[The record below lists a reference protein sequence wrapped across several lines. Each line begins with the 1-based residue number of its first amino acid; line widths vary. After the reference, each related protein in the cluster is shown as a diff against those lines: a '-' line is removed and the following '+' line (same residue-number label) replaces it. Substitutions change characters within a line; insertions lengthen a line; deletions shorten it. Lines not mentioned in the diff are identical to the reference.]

1 MKPDDG
7 MGPEWDRVLEVLSRI
22 IPDYDRMNRSIS
34 LGRVERL
41 REEGVRRGVGVDSV
55 ILDAGC
61 GPGNMSETVCRV
73 IGRVRTLVL
82 LDPLAGMLHAA
93 RKRLRHDD
101 AHLVLGVFEGLPFR
115 VGAFDAVLCGYSLRD
130 ARALSRALAEIH
142 RVLREGGRLVDV
154 DLGKPDN
161 VILRALV
168 AVYWRLL
175 VPIMAILK
183 MGRRGMLYT
192 ALYRTYIR
200 YPTNGRLKGRLE
212 SIFRQVVMSQQLLGG
227 SVIIIAVK

>member
-1 MKPDDG
+1 LKPDDG
-7 MGPEWDRVLEVLSRI
+7 MGSEWDGVLEVLSRL
-22 IPDYDRMNRSIS
+22 IPDYDRMNRTIS

-41 REEGVRRGVGVDSV
+41 REEGVRRGVGYDSI

-73 IGRVRTLVL
+73 IGRVHTLVL
-82 LDPLAGMLHAA
+82 LDPLTGMLHTA

-101 AHLVLGVFEGLPFR
+101 SHFVLGVFEGLPFR
-115 VGAFDAVLCGYSLRD
+115 VGSFDSVLCGYSLRD
-130 ARALSRALAEIH
+130 ARVLSRALSEIH
-142 RVLREGGRLVDV
+142 RVLKEGGRLVDV

-161 VILRALV
+161 MILRALM

-175 VPIMAILK
+175 VPIITTLK
-183 MGRRGMLYT
+183 IGRRGMLYT

-200 YPTNGRLKGRLE
+200 YPTNGRLKERLQ
-212 SIFRQVVMSQQLLGG
+212 SIFRQVVMSPQLFGG
-227 SVIIIAVK
+227 SVIIVAEK